1 MGRATRLSVIERGLH
16 EDQWLSSRLFCFEV
30 WFLYLLWGKE
40 EAILFHKAPSQIFS
54 WLCVWRCRCD
64 LFIWIGKFLLVIM
77 NQFMSTINFYLWL
90 KQDYFMFSS
99 CLTNCSIKRFLAFKC
114 SNSSVYMSI
123 FFYILYN
130 SLVQLVQ
137 YSWSCPAPV
146 PSGIWWRAKEP
157 RSYLSPTLHLSVL
170 ATSHLANDPSVSGR
184 VAVSRDSCIFS
195 HAQIEASGL
204 VLICESTTIFSQGRG
219 HRGLAAESRVLKWN
233 ISNRSKILRK

>member
-1 MGRATRLSVIERGLH
+1 
-16 EDQWLSSRLFCFEV
+16 
-30 WFLYLLWGKE
+30 
-40 EAILFHKAPSQIFS
+40 
-54 WLCVWRCRCD
+54 
-64 LFIWIGKFLLVIM
+64 
-77 NQFMSTINFYLWL
+77 
-90 KQDYFMFSS
+90 MF
-99 CLTNCSIKRFLAFKC
+99 KFKC
-114 SNSSVYMSI
+114 LHVNF
-123 FFYILYN
+123 FFYISYN

-233 ISNRSKILRK
+233 ISNRSKIYLIFGFSIYYLGPPLTSNPAADVTPNPWEAMFF